1 MVIAYICLA
10 LCIIFNL
17 LSCSLLT
24 ASDGLT
30 RPVPSVLG
38 ILFALLNYFVLSRSI
53 LYLNISIAYAIWA
66 GIGIIASTAI
76 SVFYF
81 RQKLSKAGVFFACL
95 IALGLIII
103 HLFGT
108 M

>member
-1 MVIAYICLA
+1 MVIAYVCLG
-10 LCIIFNL
+10 LCIAFNL

-24 ASDGLT
+24 ASDGLS
-30 RPVPSVLG
+30 RPLQSSAG
-38 ILFALLNYFVLSRSI
+38 ILLALLNYFVLSKAL
-53 LYLNISIAYAIWA
+53 LYLNISIAWAIWA

-81 RQKLSKAGVFFACL
+81 KQKIHRAGVFFACL
-95 IALGLIII
+95 IALGLVII

>member
-1 MVIAYICLA
+1 MVIAYICLG
-10 LCIIFNL
+10 LCIVFNL

-30 RPVPSVLG
+30 RPLQSSLG
-38 ILFALLNYFVLSRSI
+38 IFFALLNYFVLSRSI

-66 GIGIIASTAI
+66 GVGIIVSTII

-81 RQKLSKAGVFFACL
+81 KQPISKAGIFFAGL
-95 IALGLIII
+95 IALGLVII

>member
-1 MVIAYICLA
+1 MVIAYIWLA
-10 LCIIFNL
+10 LCITFNL

-30 RPVPSVLG
+30 RPLQSSLG
-38 ILFALLNYFVLSRSI
+38 IFFALLNYFILSRALLDI
-53 LYLNISIAYAIWA
+53 NISIAYAIWA

-81 RQKLSKAGVFFACL
+81 KQKISKAGVFFAFM
-95 IALGLIII
+95 IAAGLIII
-103 HLFGT
+103 RLFGT

>member
-1 MVIAYICLA
+1 MSIAYFWLA
-10 LCIIFNL
+10 LCITFNL

-30 RPVPSVLG
+30 RPLQSSLG
-38 ILFALLNYFVLSRSI
+38 IFFALLNYFILSRALLDI
-53 LYLNISIAYAIWA
+53 NISIAYAIWA

-81 RQKLSKAGVFFACL
+81 KQHISKIGVFFAFM
-95 IALGLIII
+95 IAAGLVIIR
-103 HLFGT
+103 LFGT

>member
-38 ILFALLNYFVLSRSI
+38 IFFALLNYFVLSRSI

>member
-1 MVIAYICLA
+1 MILAYICLA
-10 LCIIFNL
+10 LCIAFNL

-30 RPVPSVLG
+30 KPVQSGLG
-38 ILFALLNYFVLSRSI
+38 IFFALLNYFILSRAL

-66 GIGIIASTAI
+66 GIGIIASTLI
-76 SVFYF
+76 SVLYF
-81 RQKLSKAGVFFACL
+81 RQKVSKLSIFFAML
-95 IALGLIII
+95 IALGLVII

>member
-30 RPVPSVLG
+30 RPVPSALG

-81 RQKLSKAGVFFACL
+81 KQKLSKAGVLFACL

>member
-1 MVIAYICLA
+1 MFFAYFLLAACIAA
-10 LCIIFNL
+10 NL

-24 ASDGLT
+24 ASEGFTKPVQSSAGLA
-30 RPVPSVLG
+30 L
-38 ILFALLNYFVLSRSI
+38 ALLNYVLLSKAI
-53 LYLNISIAYAIWA
+53 LRIDISIAYAIWA
-66 GIGIIASTAI
+66 AVGILVSALI

-81 RQKLSKAGVFFACL
+81 KQHLTKTGVACIGL
-95 IALGLIII
+95 IAAGLLLI

>member
-1 MVIAYICLA
+1 MGIAYVCLA
-10 LCIIFNL
+10 LCIAFNL

-30 RPVPSVLG
+30 RPVPSALG
-38 ILFALLNYFVLSRSI
+38 IFFALLNYFILSKAL
-53 LYLNISIAYAIWA
+53 LYLNISIAWAIWV

-81 RQKLSKAGVFFACL
+81 KQKVSRIGVLFACL

>member
-30 RPVPSVLG
+30 RPLQSSLG
-38 ILFALLNYFVLSRSI
+38 IFLALLNYFVLAKAI
-53 LYLNISIAYAIWA
+53 VYLNISIAYAIWA
-66 GIGIIASTAI
+66 GIGIIVSTLI

-81 RQKLSKAGVFFACL
+81 KQKISRAGVFFACL
-95 IALGLIII
+95 IALGLVII